1 VDAASGRALWAE
13 RGFGE
18 GSLIAAGD
26 HLVVLGE
33 DGELALLRP
42 DPARADVQSRLP
54 VLNGRSWTPPA
65 LAGGRL
71 YLRNAREMVA
81 LEPR

>member
-1 VDAASGRALWAE
+1 M
-13 RGFGE
+13 
-18 GSLIAAGD
+18 
-26 HLVVLGE
+26 LGE

-42 DPARADVQSRLP
+42 DPARAEVRARQL
-54 VLNGRSWTPPA
+54 VLDGTCWTPPS